1 MVHQDP
7 EMDAIV
13 SVDINMSVILDACH
27 NLLVADQQL
36 GVCQFSH
43 LSVQEY
49 FESHHWN
56 QSQANGLVAKVCLL
70 LLNDHIQQ
78 NLNSQPS
85 NEQDGNGSIGNIV
98 QYARLH

>member
-36 GVCQFSH
+36 EVCQFPIYRSKNTLRVIRAKQMV
-43 LSVQEY
+43 LSRRCV
-49 FESHHWN
+49 F
-56 QSQANGLVAKVCLL
+56 CC
-70 LLNDHIQQ
+70 
-78 NLNSQPS
+78 
-85 NEQDGNGSIGNIV
+85 
-98 QYARLH
+98 